1 MGSGTRRHHWRSPE
15 KPARRLS
22 LALAGLLLLGGAI
35 PLVQA
40 RDLDQDEALKLRKEG
55 VIRPLE
61 SLLQRVNERYPNA
74 RLLEAELE
82 EEDGQYRY
90 EIEILVGDG
99 VRELE
104 IGAMDGAIMKD
115 EVDD

>member
-1 MGSGTRRHHWRSPE
+1 
-15 KPARRLS
+15 
-22 LALAGLLLLGGAI
+22 
-35 PLVQA
+35 
-40 RDLDQDEALKLRKEG
+40 
-55 VIRPLE
+55 
-61 SLLQRVNERYPNA
+61 
-74 RLLEAELE
+74 E

-90 EIEILVGDG
+90 EIEILVGDV

>member
-15 KPARRLS
+15 RPARQLT
-22 LALAGLLLLGGAI
+22 LGLAGLVLLGSLS

-40 RDLDQDEALKLRKEG
+40 RDLDQDEALKLRTEG

-61 SLLQRVNERYPNA
+61 SLLQRVNERYPQA

-90 EIEILVGDG
+90 EIEILVGDV

>member
-15 KPARRLS
+15 KSARRLTVV
-22 LALAGLLLLGGAI
+22 LAGLILLGGVS
-35 PLVQA
+35 PLIQA
-40 RDLDQDEALKLRKEG
+40 RDLDQDEALRLRKEG

-61 SLLQRVNERYPNA
+61 TLLQRVNERYPQA

-90 EIEILVGDG
+90 EIEILVGDV

-104 IGAMDGAIMKD
+104 IGAMDGAILKD

>member
-1 MGSGTRRHHWRSPE
+1 MGSGTRRHHRRSPQRS
-15 KPARRLS
+15 ARRLTT
-22 LALAGLLLLGGAI
+22 ALAGLLLLGSVS
-35 PLVQA
+35 PLIQA

-61 SLLQRVNERYPNA
+61 TLLQRVNERYPQA

-90 EIEILVGDG
+90 EIEILVGEV

>member
-1 MGSGTRRHHWRSPE
+1 M
-15 KPARRLS
+15 
-22 LALAGLLLLGGAI
+22 LAGLILLGAA

-61 SLLQRVNERYPNA
+61 TLMQRVNERYPNA

-104 IGAMDGAIMKD
+104 ISAMDGAIMKD

>member
-1 MGSGTRRHHWRSPE
+1 MGSGTRRHHRRNPE
-15 KPARRLS
+15 RPARRLGV
-22 LALAGLLLLGGAI
+22 ALVGLLLLGSLS
-35 PLVQA
+35 PLIQA
-40 RDLDQDEALKLRKEG
+40 RDLDQDEALRLRKEG

-61 SLLQRVNERYPNA
+61 SLLQQVNARYPQA

-90 EIEILVGDG
+90 EIEILVDDV

>member
-1 MGSGTRRHHWRSPE
+1 MGSGTRRHHRRSVE
-15 KPARRLS
+15 RPARRLTG
-22 LALAGLLLLGGAI
+22 ALAGLLVLGSLA
-35 PLVQA
+35 PMTQA
-40 RDLDQDEALKLRKEG
+40 RDLNQDEALRLRKEG

-61 SLLQRVNERYPNA
+61 TLLQQVNERYPQA

-90 EIEILVGDG
+90 EIEILVGGG

-104 IGAMDGAIMKD
+104 IGAMDGTIMKD

>member
-15 KPARRLS
+15 ERARPLG
-22 LALAGLLLLGGAI
+22 LVLAGLILLGAA

-61 SLLQRVNERYPNA
+61 TLLQRVNERYPNA

-104 IGAMDGAIMKD
+104 IGAIDGAILKD

>member
-1 MGSGTRRHHWRSPE
+1 MGSGTRRHYRRSLE
-15 KPARRLS
+15 RPARRLS
-22 LALAGLLLLGGAI
+22 LALAGLILLGGAAT
-35 PLVQA
+35 LVQA
-40 RDLDQDEALKLRKEG
+40 RDLDQDQALKLRKEG

-61 SLLQRVNERYPNA
+61 TLLQRVNERYPNA

-104 IGAMDGAIMKD
+104 ISAMDGTIIKD
-115 EVDD
+115 KVDD